1 MINECVVYTITD
13 PRDLMIKYVG
23 ITTNP
28 KNRFCKHNSYKQGKE
43 GILKRNWILKI
54 KSLGLNPII
63 DIIDE
68 GDIDYCQ
75 KAETGYIKL
84 LMACGAKLKNR
95 AKQGFLIKHTEA
107 TKQKLSKI
115 KTGKKLTLE
124 HREKLKLTASR
135 FWLGK
140 KRSEETLKKMSENRK
155 GLSSVNKGK
164 FKQKNE
170 TILLL
175 QNEYKTGQYSQLDL
189 SKKYNI
195 SKSSIDRY
203 LKINLCQ

>member
-1 MINECVVYTITD
+1 MSECFVYTISD
-13 PRDLMIKYVG
+13 PRDLIIKYVG

-63 DIIDE
+63 DIVDQ

-84 LMACGAKLKNR
+84 LMSCGAKLKNR
-95 AKQGFLIKHTEA
+95 AKQGFLIKHTEE

-115 KTGKKLTLE
+115 KTGKKLTQE
-124 HREKLKLTASR
+124 QKEKLKLTAAK

-140 KRSEETLKKMSENRK
+140 KLSEEHLKKMSEGRK
-155 GLSSVNKGK
+155 GIPSLNKGK
-164 FKQKNE
+164 LKQKNE
-170 TILLL
+170 IILLL
-175 QNEYKTGQYSQLDL
+175 QNDYKTAQYSQLDL

-203 LKINLCQ
+203 LKINVCQ